1 MDAVKIG
8 AIVNKRHPLDGDEM
22 AFAAS
27 VLEEYP
33 YFQAL
38 RAVQLRT
45 CLMSGAASLG
55 ADAGDAIYLPDRK
68 RFYAWAMTP
77 LQEEQPVHSPSG
89 SRTLDLIDTFL
100 SKSSHE
106 TDGGDGAAIGDVPP
120 HQPAIKTVHQQ
131 SSDTVAKASHE
142 ADAHSDAGGGD
153 YSLDEDNIDEACF
166 TETLARI
173 YIKQERYEK
182 ALEIIRKLSLKYPKK
197 NAYFAD
203 QIRTLE
209 QLIINSKTDSK

>member
-1 MDAVKIG
+1 MDAIKIG
-8 AIVNKRHPLDGDEM
+8 QIVDKRQPLGDDEM

-38 RAVQLRT
+38 RAVRLRT
-45 CLMSGAASLG
+45 SLMSGAAPLD

-100 SKSSHE
+100 SKSLHE
-106 TDGGDGAAIGDVPP
+106 TDSGDASAIGDVPP
-120 HQPAIKTVHQQ
+120 HQPVVKTMHQQ
-131 SSDTVAKASHE
+131 ASDTISKASFEVETH
-142 ADAHSDAGGGD
+142 HDAGGGD

-197 NAYFAD
+197 SAYFAD